1 MKNYLTESIHL
12 SWALYFMGDWEGLIL
27 ERMLHLYETGLN
39 LECANTVKSIEVTW
53 SDQTNCKS
61 QLSTKEL

>member
-1 MKNYLTESIHL
+1 
-12 SWALYFMGDWEGLIL
+12 MGDWEGLIL